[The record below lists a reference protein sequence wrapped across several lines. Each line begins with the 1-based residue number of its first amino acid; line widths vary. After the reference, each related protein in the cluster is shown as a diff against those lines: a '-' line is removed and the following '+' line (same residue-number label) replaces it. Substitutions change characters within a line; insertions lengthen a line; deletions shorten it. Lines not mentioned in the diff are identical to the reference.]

1 MEKFSYVAVLVG
13 CLLGSLWLEVLLRTN
28 VLKRWRRLVRVV
40 AIVVP
45 IFCLWD
51 AYAIAQGHWYF
62 NSERTTGLFIPF
74 DIPVDEVLFFLV
86 IPLCSILSFEAVRSA
101 RPDWKLK

>member
-1 MEKFSYVAVLVG
+1 MEKLSYVAVLVG
-13 CLLGSLWLEVLLRTN
+13 CLVGSLWLEVLLRTR
-28 VLKRWRRLVRVV
+28 VLRRGKRLIRVMAV
-40 AIVVP
+40 VVP

-62 NSERTTGLFIPF
+62 NESRTTGLFIPF
-74 DIPVDEVLFFLV
+74 DIPLDELLFFFV
-86 IPLCSILSFEAVRSA
+86 IPLCAILSFEAVRAA